1 MLVILIAAVL
11 ASAASAYAIGYAFVA
26 DSDAFLRTRF
36 GVLLLIG
43 LGLSFL
49 ILPPQLVSVGS
60 SLPDLG
66 ATADSGLMAAL
77 AWPPGLSRGLYM
89 AIWIVLSIGGLLV
102 GLRIWNVRDPEW
114 RRSSAVLD
122 ASSASRA
129 EGLLPLANSLQ
140 EALEVLGRAQ
150 LKPKDAERL
159 AQQLQTVGRR
169 FGHQLPEKNSEA
181 FNLIIRYVSPSVA
194 PIVTGHILEG
204 AVRTEP
210 RKLEES

>member
-1 MLVILIAAVL
+1 VVAVLIAAVL

-26 DSDAFLRTRF
+26 DTDSFLRTKF

-43 LGLSFL
+43 VGLSFL

-60 SLPDLG
+60 SLPSMG
-66 ATADSGLMAAL
+66 VTADSGLMSSL
-77 AWPPGLSRGLYM
+77 AWPSGLSRGLYM
-89 AIWIVLSIGGLLV
+89 ASWIVLTIGGLLA

-159 AQQLQTVGRR
+159 APQLQTVGRR

-181 FNLIIRYVSPSVA
+181 FNLIMRYVPPSVA
-194 PIVTGHILEG
+194 PIVTGHILKG
-204 AVRTEP
+204 AVRIEP
-210 RKLEES
+210 TTREES

>member
-1 MLVILIAAVL
+1 MLVVLIAAVF

-26 DSDAFLRTRF
+26 DSDSFLRTKF

-49 ILPPQLVSVGS
+49 ILPPQLMSVDS
-60 SLPDLG
+60 SLAGLG
-66 ATADSGLMAAL
+66 ALADSGFMSML
-77 AWPPGLSRGLYM
+77 AWPSGLSRGLYM
-89 AIWIVLSIGGLLV
+89 ALWIVLSIGGLLA
-102 GLRIWNVRDPEW
+102 GLRIWNVQDPEW

-129 EGLLPLANSLQ
+129 EGLLPLADSLQ

-169 FGHQLPEKNSEA
+169 FGHQLPEKNSEV
-181 FNLIIRYVSPSVA
+181 FNLIVRYVSPSVA

-210 RKLEES
+210 K